1 MPRIRTIEQA
11 DVAGKRVLC
20 RCDLN
25 VPLKDGEV
33 SDDLRIRAVL
43 PTVRYLLKHQARL
56 VLMSH
61 LGRPH
66 GTGYEKDFSLAPV
79 AACLSEFLGQEV
91 EMASDICGPD
101 AKAKVEKLEPGQV
114 LLVENVRF
122 DAREQKDDPEFTAE
136 LASLGDIFVN
146 DAFGTAHRNHS
157 STAGLAEILPS
168 YAGFLLEREVVTL
181 KGMLEEPHR
190 PFVAILGGSK
200 VSDKIGV
207 IESLM
212 EKVDV
217 ILVGGGMCFT
227 FFLAQGKNIGT
238 SLREDEHIETARR
251 ILDMAQKAGVKL
263 LLPVDVVVADR
274 FAEDAKTQVVGV
286 DEIPADMMGLD
297 VGPATVELFKKEI
310 AGAATIFW
318 NGPMGVFEMKPFEA
332 GTRGVAQALAVA
344 PGETIIGGGDSVAA
358 VRKFALDD
366 EMTFISTGGGASMR
380 LVEGKVL
387 PGVAPLLED

>member
-25 VPLKDGEV
+25 VPLKDGHV
-33 SDDLRIRAVL
+33 ADDLRIRAVL
-43 PTVRYLLKHQARL
+43 PTIRYLLDHQARL

-66 GTGYEKDFSLAPV
+66 GTGYEEAFSLAPV
-79 AACLSEFLGQEV
+79 ARSLSEFLGQDV
-91 EMASDICGPD
+91 EMASDICGAD
-101 AKAKVEKLEPGQV
+101 AKAKVARLEPGKV
-114 LLVENVRF
+114 LLLENVRF
-122 DAREQKDDPEFTAE
+122 DAREQQDDPAFTAE
-136 LASLGDIFVN
+136 LASLGEVFVN

-157 STAGLAEILPS
+157 STAGLADYLPS

-181 KGMLEEPHR
+181 KGMLEDPKR

-227 FFLAQGKNIGT
+227 FFLAQGRSIGT
-238 SLREDEHIETARR
+238 SLREDEHLETARR
-251 ILDMAQKAGVKL
+251 ILDMAKSAGVKL

-274 FAEDAKTQVVGV
+274 FAEDARTQVVNV
-286 DEIPADMMGLD
+286 DEIPAGMMGLD
-297 VGPATVELFKKEI
+297 VGPATVELFSKEI
-310 AGAATIFW
+310 AAAATIFW
-318 NGPMGVFEMKPFEA
+318 NGPMGVFEMKPFEP
-332 GTRGVAQALAVA
+332 GTRGVAQALAKA
-344 PGETIIGGGDSVAA
+344 PGQTIIGGGDSAAA
-358 VRKFALDD
+358 VRQFGLDVD
-366 EMTFISTGGGASMR
+366 MSFISTGGGASMR
-380 LVEGKVL
+380 LVEGKTL